1 MHDVISAFLDN
12 EPFDAQELSASLATP
27 EGREL
32 LIDLVALRSVV
43 QPAEQKQ
50 APARAGNGNR
60 TLWMLASAAAILLA
74 LASGYQYGRTA
85 DGRTTPA
92 PGATMSVAAPE
103 PTTVLKF
110 EPGVNWTESPRSG
123 GN

>member
-27 EGREL
+27 EGRDL
-32 LIDLVALRSVV
+32 LIDLIALRSVV
-43 QPAEQKQ
+43 QPTEQ
-50 APARAGNGNR
+50 ARAIDAKQR
-60 TLWMLASAAAILLA
+60 PRWMWASAAAVLLA
-74 LASGYQYGRTA
+74 LVGGYQFGRTSEGSA
-85 DGRTTPA
+85 TPA
-92 PGATMSVAAPE
+92 IGAAVSVAAPA

-110 EPGVNWTESPRSG
+110 EPGVNWTESPRRG